1 MRHMLLFC
9 LIFFLI
15 SCHTNGQDHRR
26 ENAKL
31 INSIDSLT
39 TILGPPANDLVIY
52 FKEVTVIAKNNRNYQ
67 LPERQVDSLKYF
79 YEKLASQY
87 ADATRFISLL
97 KTYNSIDSSLK
108 SSFLT
113 VLENGK
119 APWNITMPVYL
130 KIYKEGQDSLSDA
143 EKDVIANTA
152 TIFKSSAQTVLE
164 WTKAVADQEESFVK
178 TYNLKFYNG
187 KYQ

>member
-1 MRHMLLFC
+1 MRHALVFC
-9 LIFFLI
+9 LISFLL

-26 ENAKL
+26 DNVKL

-39 TILGPPANDLVIY
+39 TILGPPANNLVAY
-52 FKEVTVIAKNNRNYQ
+52 FKEVTIVAKNNKDY
-67 LPERQVDSLKYF
+67 LLSEKQVDSLKFYF
-79 YEKLASQY
+79 ENLSSQY

-97 KTYNSIDSSLK
+97 KTYDSVDSSLK

-119 APWNITMPVYL
+119 APWNMTMPVYL
-130 KIYKEGQDSLSDA
+130 KIYKNGQGSLSDT
-143 EKDVIANTA
+143 EKDIIANTA
-152 TIFKSSAQTVLE
+152 TIFKGSA
-164 WTKAVADQEESFVK
+164 KAVLQWTGIVAEQEESFVK